1 MARDEE
7 DEKAAFIP
15 NEDEAPCKDFPVAY
29 FYLCPVVVSGAL
41 PSLIRGY
48 DLGIVGAALL
58 PTKRHFDLSEVQ
70 MQLLVAMVM
79 PIAAAGSLIA
89 GSIADRVTFT
99 PHRRHISAVM
109 KTTVNLLCQ
118 FGRKL
123 GLLLATVVIGVALI
137 TMGAAE
143 SFDTL
148 LAGRCIAAKFV
159 RMYFDNNNSSSL
171 LLLWQLTHRRGG
183 GGLRLFEYVVAVLCG
198 LAILLLMLIP
208 DSPRWLMAQGR
219 KAEATSVLHNTV
231 STSAEEP
238 AREAIAAQRLA
249 EIRKDMEMSK
259 TQRVATWSELFYSS
273 ENTENLKTGLVFA
286 ALCPLVG
293 VEAVF
298 LYIVYSLDIFGVSE
312 KDGTNIVGIVMGLL
326 HLLGNVF
333 TTSVIDN
340 PKFGRRGPLLAGALG
355 IVTSVILISL
365 FGFSKG
371 SIPKMMVI
379 ITFCMYATS
388 YGLGYGSLS
397 LTIVAEIFTGPF
409 RSKGLALCGVLS
421 RVCGFLVTIG
431 YITLVETLEIGG
443 VYLILTFISLGGY
456 AFCYMRIPELQ
467 GKTIGHRAEEESQKT
482 S

>member
-70 MQLLVAMVM
+70 VQLLVAMVM

-89 GSIADRVTFT
+89 GSIADR
-99 PHRRHISAVM
+99 
-109 KTTVNLLCQ
+109 

-148 LAGRCIAAKFV
+148 LAGRCIAGIGLGMTFV
-159 RMYFDNNNSSSL
+159 IPSMYCAEISPRHVRGTITMLNPVFTMAGLPLGFLGGL
-171 LLLWQLTHRRGG
+171 LLKSWRAA
-183 GGLRLFEYVVAVLCG
+183 FFSVAVLCG

-312 KDGTNIVGIVMGLL
+312 KDANIVGIVMGLL

-379 ITFCMYATS
+379 IAFCMYATS